1 MSAPFWLE
9 ALVGGWLGG
18 MVTCSAFVYLV
29 KRKVDRMMA
38 EADVESDGLPEG
50 PAALP
55 VTERGMWLV
64 AEDPG
69 AFGPGLRTPTVSLD
83 DEAAL
88 ALAKR
93 WSGVVARLP
102 LVADY
107 RDDPTPAPTWN
118 SKVVWRDG
126 GRETHPLTDPI
137 PPGGPIVIQH
147 QGTEDD
153 GSVTIW
159 FRRRYGG

>member
-18 MVTCSAFVYLV
+18 MVACSAFVYLV
-29 KRKVDRMMA
+29 KRKVDRMIA

-50 PAALP
+50 PAVPP
-55 VTERGMWLV
+55 VTERV
-64 AEDPG
+64 AWIAATDDDQRHPVITMREED
-69 AFGPGLRTPTVSLD
+69 AQAWAR
-83 DEAAL
+83 
-88 ALAKR
+88 R
-93 WSGVVARLP
+93 HRGVLGSVH

-107 RDDPTPAPTWN
+107 RDDPAPAPTWD
-118 SKVVWRDG
+118 SKVVWYDG
-126 GRETHPLTDPI
+126 SREAHPLTDLI